1 MRNRLDVTF
10 RIDGR
15 VADEEP
21 LAWRYASTPDKVEK
35 AGWIWLAA
43 MPQSPPITSLNSV
56 GPRAGR
62 TRDALVVA
70 QVAVAIVLLVGAG
83 LLLRSFSALTR
94 VDTGI
99 DIKNLLTFDMAL
111 SGARAEFQRTQVA
124 FYDETLKALRS
135 LPGVRGAGAA
145 VTLPIG
151 GDDFSAAYTVEGQP
165 VLPADQEL
173 VAGYQVVT
181 PGYFETMGI
190 PPRVGSR
197 FP

>member
-1 MRNRLDVTF
+1 MSTGAITGDLSEGN
-10 RIDGR
+10 GR
-15 VADEEP
+15 
-21 LAWRYASTPDKVEK
+21 
-35 AGWIWLAA
+35 G
-43 MPQSPPITSLNSV
+43 SV

-99 DIKNLLTFDMAL
+99 DTKNLLTFDMAL
-111 SGARAEFQRTQVA
+111 SGARAELQRTQVA

-151 GDDFSAAYTVEGQP
+151 GDDFLRGLCRRRPAGGARGSGARRRLSGGHPRILRDDGNSAC
-165 VLPADQEL
+165 
-173 VAGYQVVT
+173 
-181 PGYFETMGI
+181 
-190 PPRVGSR
+190 VGS
-197 FP
+197 